1 MTQKKKDYY
10 TIGEVSEIVDLKE
23 HVIRFWEKEFDELDP
38 QKLLKGRR
46 KYRKYHQNDIE
57 VIERIKILLYE
68 EKFTI
73 SGAKMQLSEEL
84 GYPKPRKDAPITHD
98 KTPQKTLQ
106 KPMTSNSFSNGDK
119 KKILNDLQ
127 EILHLLNQ

>member
-1 MTQKKKDYY
+1 MAQKKKDYY

-38 QKLLKGRR
+38 QKLVKGQR

-73 SGAKMQLSEEL
+73 SGAKIQLSEEL
-84 GYPKPRKDAPITHD
+84 GYLKPRRDVPIIHD
-98 KTPQKTLQ
+98 TTPQKT
-106 KPMTSNSFSNGDK
+106 MTSNSFSNGDK

>member
-1 MTQKKKDYY
+1 MAHKKKDYY

-38 QKLLKGRR
+38 QKLVKGQR
-46 KYRKYHQNDIE
+46 KYRKYHLNDIE
-57 VIERIKILLYE
+57 VIERIKTLLYE

-73 SGAKMQLSEEL
+73 SGAKIQLREEL
-84 GYPKPRKDAPITHD
+84 GHRKVRNDSFTQSEPSPPK
-98 KTPQKTLQ
+98 
-106 KPMTSNSFSNGDK
+106 TSPKAANHNSFSHKDK
-119 KKILNDLQ
+119 TRILNDLQ